1 MNFSN
6 HFLNVTDIILKL
18 LVAALCGGMLV
29 FDWKKSSRFSITQ
42 GLMMI
47 SLGACLLVI
56 LWELN
61 FSQAVGFSII
71 FFASMIVLI
80 GLVSSAVII
89 SHHGSSTGLTI
100 AAIIWVAAGIGMS
113 IGYSLYFMAII
124 ATSLGYILFK
134 QFDRGT
140 GPE

>member
-1 MNFSN
+1 MNFSY
-6 HFLNVTDIILKL
+6 HFLNIAEILLKL

-29 FDWKKSSRFSITQ
+29 FDWKKSSRFSFTQ
-42 GLMMI
+42 EFVMLSM
-47 SLGACLLVI
+47 GACLLVI

-100 AAIIWVAAGIGMS
+100 AAIVWVAAGIGMS
-113 IGYSLYFMAII
+113 IGYSLYFIAII
-124 ATSLGYILFK
+124 TTSIGYIFLR
-134 QFDRGT
+134 QFDKGT